1 MEIGIMIKQRRVEK
15 GLSLMD
21 IAKHCEVSK
30 ATVARWENGD
40 IKHMRRDK
48 IERLA
53 QILNVSPIA
62 IITGELPT
70 HDDSISTSDFLSQ
83 LGVLIQR
90 VRDLDQSDKQQIM
103 SFVSMTIEYK
113 ALKKDAS
120 TSETPNKTNTR

>member
-1 MEIGIMIKQRRVEK
+1 MEIGVLIKQRRVEK

-21 IAKHCEVSK
+21 IANHCGVSK

-53 QILNVSPIA
+53 QILNLSPIA
-62 IITGELPT
+62 IITGEIPT
-70 HDDSISTSDFLSQ
+70 TDDSISTNEFLSQ
-83 LGVLIQR
+83 LGTLLQR
-90 VRDLDQSDKQQIM
+90 VRDLDQMEKKQIYN
-103 SFVSMTIEYK
+103 FVEMTLEYR

-120 TSETPNKTNTR
+120 SMRETPTT

>member
-1 MEIGIMIKQRRVEK
+1 MEIGVLIKQRRVEK

-21 IAKHCEVSK
+21 IANFCDVSK

-48 IERLA
+48 IEKLSL
-53 QILNVSPIA
+53 ILNVSPIT

-70 HDDSISTSDFLSQ
+70 NDDTISTSDFLNQ
-83 LGVLIQR
+83 LGVLLQR
-90 VRDLDQSDKQQIM
+90 VRDLEQSDKQQIM

-113 ALKKDAS
+113 TLKKDAS
-120 TSETPNKTNTR
+120 K

>member
-1 MEIGIMIKQRRVEK
+1 MEIGLLIKRRRVEK

-21 IAKHCEVSK
+21 IANFCEVSK

-53 QILNVSPIA
+53 RILNVSPIA
-62 IITGELPT
+62 IITGEIPST
-70 HDDSISTSDFLSQ
+70 DDSISTSDFLNQ
-83 LGVLIQR
+83 LGILLQR
-90 VRDLDQSDKQQIM
+90 VRDLEQSEKQQIM

-113 ALKKDAS
+113 TLKKDAS
-120 TSETPNKTNTR
+120 K